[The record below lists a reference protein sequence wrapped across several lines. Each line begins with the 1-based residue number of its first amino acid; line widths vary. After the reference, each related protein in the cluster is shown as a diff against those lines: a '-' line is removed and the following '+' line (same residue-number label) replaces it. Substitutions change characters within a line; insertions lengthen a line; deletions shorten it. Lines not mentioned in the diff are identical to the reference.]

1 MHLSK
6 KNEAV
11 IWAALFALLSAGF
24 FYCLTTTLDE
34 LTLRDCNAGVQS
46 ACNYLKQ

>member
-1 MHLSK
+1 MQLSS
-6 KNEAV
+6 KNEAA
-11 IWAALFALLSAGF
+11 IWVALFTLLSAGF
-24 FYCLTTTLDE
+24 YYCLTTTLDD